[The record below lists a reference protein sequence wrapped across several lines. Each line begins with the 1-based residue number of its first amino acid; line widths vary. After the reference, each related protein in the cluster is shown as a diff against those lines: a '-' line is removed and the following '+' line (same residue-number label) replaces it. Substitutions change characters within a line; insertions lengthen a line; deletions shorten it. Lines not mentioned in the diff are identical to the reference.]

1 MKYPG
6 LIPKQRKTMK
16 INNPAYSVPAVL
28 KFTLGACM
36 ALLLSQQASALAT
49 LLGDAENGGKVLD
62 ERCTACHV
70 NMFGG
75 DGSAIYTRDDH
86 SVQTVEGL
94 MARVEVCNIN
104 TQNGELNADQLDDIT
119 AYLNETFY
127 RYED

>member
-1 MKYPG
+1 
-6 LIPKQRKTMK
+6 MK
-16 INNPAYSVPAVL
+16 INNPANSVPTVL

-75 DGSAIYTRDDH
+75 DGSAIYTREDH
-86 SVQTVEGL
+86 SVKTVEGL
-94 MARVEVCNIN
+94 MARVEVCNVN
-104 TQNGELNADQLDDIT
+104 TQNGELNVDQLDDIT

-127 RYED
+127 LYED

>member
-1 MKYPG
+1 MKTNY
-6 LIPKQRKTMK
+6 QD
-16 INNPAYSVPAVL
+16 NFVPVAL
-28 KFTLGACM
+28 KFTLGAVM
-36 ALLLSQQASALAT
+36 ALMFSQQASALAT
-49 LLGDAENGGKVLD
+49 LLGDAENGGKVLN

-75 DGSAIYTRDDH
+75 DGSAIYTREDH

-94 MARVEVCNIN
+94 MARVEACNVN

-127 RYED
+127 LYED